1 MKIRT
6 LLAALL
12 LTLVIGACGQSA
24 TGPTLAP
31 EGAQLDEM
39 PPPPDSTN
47 RGGGPSG
54 SGN

>member
-31 EGAQLDEM
+31 EGAQLDGEA
-39 PPPPDSTN
+39 PPPDTTG
-47 RGGGPSG
+47 RGGGPAG